1 MKVVKEAGGLT
12 FYQKRSGRY
21 AVEKDGQMVNGVEK
35 VRALVEAGLIKAAIP
50 EKEAPVYIAPEP
62 EAAADEGAE
71 APKEED
77 VA

>member
-21 AVEKDGQMVNGVEK
+21 AVRDSEGNLLHGIPK
-35 VRALVEAGLIKAAIP
+35 VKALVDAGFIKAHIP
-50 EKEAPVYIAPEP
+50 EKEAPVVVPVAAAPE
-62 EAAADEGAE
+62 ELDQEHKDE
-71 APKEED
+71 